1 MNQFAMV
8 FLSIIHVLISI
19 FLIISILL
27 QASRGGGLA
36 GMFGGGGG
44 MTGMFGGRGAASFLA
59 KVTMWL
65 AIGFALTSLSI
76 FAISTRQESRSALR
90 EVQGSQSPLTDEIPA
105 IPESAPE
112 PLQNPAGTE

>member
-1 MNQFAMV
+1 MNHFAMV
-8 FLSIIHVLISI
+8 FLSIIHVLFS
-19 FLIISILL
+19 FLLIGSILL

-44 MTGMFGGRGAASFLA
+44 GMGMFGGRGAASFLS

-90 EVQGSQSPLTDEIPA
+90 EVQSTQSPLTDEIPS
-105 IPESAPE
+105 IPESVPV
-112 PLQNPAGTE
+112 PLQNPSETQ